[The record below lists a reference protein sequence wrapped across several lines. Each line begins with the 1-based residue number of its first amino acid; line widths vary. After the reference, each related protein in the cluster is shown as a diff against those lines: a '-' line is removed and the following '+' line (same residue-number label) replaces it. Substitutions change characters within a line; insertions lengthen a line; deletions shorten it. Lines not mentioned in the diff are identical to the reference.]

1 MNFGT
6 STSHTLNIKTNNTT
20 ALSIASTGAAT
31 FSSSVDARG
40 NISMQFDGTVAN
52 QVMLSHNGTSAI
64 LYSSG
69 NTTKKDFTI
78 YRDGGVDAG
87 LIIKGSTGNVGI
99 GTSSPSQKLEVAGV
113 IRGEAVNVYG
123 STDPASTS
131 PYLFS
136 PSLGALGFGA
146 NGSERMRITS
156 GGNVGIG
163 TSTPSSTY
171 GFSRSLVVSNP
182 TNAELSLEATTSGKV
197 LSIGVVNGMNYFQ
210 TTSGNGYDFLIAG
223 GSKMTITSGGM
234 VGIGMS
240 GYSDMRLVVRGAAT
254 SSSTFGL
261 RIEDSSANVTFQVRN
276 DGFIETGTR
285 SASPYNNSTSGRTM
299 VIESSGGLG
308 YTSSTR
314 ESKTNIEQLSDVSWL
329 YQLNPVSFNY
339 RKKDDEMK
347 YTNEFNEEKWY
358 GLIADEVESINEDL
372 VFYNIKEDGTK
383 QLAGVEYNKL
393 IAALIKS
400 SQEQQT
406 QIEELKQ
413 LIKNK

>member
-1 MNFGT
+1 LVGASSRAFIRQT
-6 STSHTLNIKTNNTT
+6 SGGDAEIGAASGGLLSIFNNGSS
-20 ALSIASTGAAT
+20 ALSFAAGGAAT
-31 FSSSVDARG
+31 FSSSVTAG
-40 NISMQFDGTVAN
+40 AFIKSSVTSGGSVITAESTATNGEGQFVVLGKN
-52 QVMLSHNGTSAI
+52 
-64 LYSSG
+64 SSG
-69 NTTKKDFTI
+69 TI
-78 YRDGGVDAG
+78 RSGAFKYDNADVLR
-87 LIIKGSTGNVGI
+87 I
-99 GTSSPSQKLEVAGV
+99 GTSSNIGFQFETNDVA
-113 IRGEAVNVYG
+113 
-123 STDPASTS
+123 
-131 PYLFS
+131 
-136 PSLGALGFGA
+136 
-146 NGSERMRITS
+146 RM
-156 GGNVGIG
+156 
-163 TSTPSSTY
+163 
-171 GFSRSLVVSNP
+171 F
-182 TNAELSLEATTSGKV
+182 
-197 LSIGVVNGMNYFQ
+197 
-210 TTSGNGYDFLIAG
+210 
-223 GSKMTITSGGM
+223 ITSGGM

-372 VFYNIKEDGTK
+372 VFYNTKEDGTK
-383 QLAGVEYNKL
+383 HLAGVEYNKI

-400 SQEQQT
+400 SQEQQE

-413 LIKNK
+413 LILNK